1 MSTGVL
7 MPRGTT
13 RAHTPVWSRTRKG
26 PVMSPLRELLASLPE
41 GLVVQVLSPSAVLI
55 TEADAEEALTKR
67 EAAVLRL
74 VAQGL
79 TNGQIARRLEISPR
93 TVEKHV
99 ENARGK
105 LGAANRT
112 EAALLAY
119 GMTA

>member
-1 MSTGVL
+1 MSRLT
-7 MPRGTT
+7 
-13 RAHTPVWSRTRKG
+13 
-26 PVMSPLRELLASLPE
+26 ELLQSLPD
-41 GLVVQVLSPSAVLI
+41 GLVVTAVSPHAILI
-55 TEADAEEALTKR
+55 TEAGPDDALTKR
-67 EAAVLRL
+67 ESAVLGL
-74 VAQGL
+74 VARGL

>member
-1 MSTGVL
+1 
-7 MPRGTT
+7 
-13 RAHTPVWSRTRKG
+13 
-26 PVMSPLRELLASLPE
+26 MSPLRELLASLPE

>member
-1 MSTGVL
+1 MSRL
-7 MPRGTT
+7 RDLLEFL
-13 RAHTPVWSRTRKG
+13 SRDG
-26 PVMSPLRELLASLPE
+26 S
-41 GLVVQVLSPSAVLI
+41 LVVRAVSPYAILI
-55 TEADAEEALTKR
+55 TEQGADGALTAR
-67 EAAVLRL
+67 EGAVLRL

-93 TVEKHV
+93 TVEKHL

-112 EAALLAY
+112 EAVLLAY

>member
-1 MSTGVL
+1 MSRL
-7 MPRGTT
+7 
-13 RAHTPVWSRTRKG
+13 RA
-26 PVMSPLRELLASLPE
+26 LLESLPE
-41 GLVVQVLSPSAVLI
+41 GLVVRAVSPHAILI
-55 TEADAEEALTKR
+55 ADPDADEFLTKR
-67 EAAVLRL
+67 ESAVLGL

-79 TNGQIARRLEISPR
+79 TNVQIARRLEISPR

-119 GMTA
+119 GITA

>member
-1 MSTGVL
+1 MS
-7 MPRGTT
+7 R
-13 RAHTPVWSRTRKG
+13 
-26 PVMSPLRELLASLPE
+26 LRELLESLSTDR
-41 GLVVQVLSPSAVLI
+41 GLVVQAVTPYAILI
-55 TEADAEEALTKR
+55 TEQREVGAEDALTKR
-67 EAAVLRL
+67 ESAVLRL
-74 VAQGL
+74 VARGL

>member
-1 MSTGVL
+1 MS
-7 MPRGTT
+7 R
-13 RAHTPVWSRTRKG
+13 
-26 PVMSPLRELLASLPE
+26 LRELLESLSSDY
-41 GLVVQVLSPSAVLI
+41 GLVVQAVSPHAILI
-55 TEADAEEALTKR
+55 TEHREEEESLTKR
-67 EAAVLRL
+67 ESAVLRL

-112 EAALLAY
+112 EAALLSY

>member
-1 MSTGVL
+1 MS
-7 MPRGTT
+7 R
-13 RAHTPVWSRTRKG
+13 
-26 PVMSPLRELLASLPE
+26 LRELLESLSADY
-41 GLVVQVLSPSAVLI
+41 GLVVQAVSPHAILI
-55 TEADAEEALTKR
+55 TEHREEESLTKR
-67 EAAVLRL
+67 ESAVLRL

-112 EAALLAY
+112 EAALLSY